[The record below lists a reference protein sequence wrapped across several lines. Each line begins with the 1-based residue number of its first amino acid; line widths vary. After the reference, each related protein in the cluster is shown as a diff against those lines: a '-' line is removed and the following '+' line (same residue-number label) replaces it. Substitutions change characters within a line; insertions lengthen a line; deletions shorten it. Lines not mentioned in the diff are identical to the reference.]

1 MSDIIAPGEIGSDGE
16 YALRHLLHGEVHAR
30 PHELLETP
38 FEALHMVFLVGSDA
52 SPIGDRNHLAN
63 LCERLGVPPLVP
75 AGNFHVLD
83 FPGFRLRW
91 ERHTE
96 FSTWTLIRLGGFER
110 PFESNL
116 MALLP
121 EEWRKAIPGRLLL
134 SARLALE
141 SADREPEELEQYFM
155 PSPRVGSRVMGGAAT
170 IWTDFRLH
178 GDGMGRFLVHD
189 WGLSKG
195 QSGRLVQ
202 RLFEIETYRMMALL
216 ALPSARDASPAAAKI
231 DRDLKAIIAELA
243 SPEPSDD
250 RKLLE
255 RLTQLAAE
263 GERLGSATAYRFSA
277 AEAYYALVK
286 SRIEE
291 LREERIP
298 GVQNLGEFMERR
310 LAPAMATCQS
320 TSQRLED
327 LSSRIARAG
336 DLLRTRVDIA
346 LEEKNRDLL
355 HSMNRRA
362 KLQLRLQE
370 TVEGLSIAAISYY
383 LVGLVGYAA
392 KGAKA
397 LGIHLD
403 SDLIQGGSVPVVL
416 LLVWWGL
423 RRFKKRL
430 HQE

>member
-1 MSDIIAPGEIGSDGE
+1 MDVIAPGEIGSQGE
-16 YALRHLLHGEVHAR
+16 FALRHALHGEVHAR
-30 PHELLETP
+30 PHELLESP
-38 FEALHMVFLVGSDA
+38 FEALHLVLLSGEAGPSE
-52 SPIGDRNHLAN
+52 DRKHLAR
-63 LCERLGVPPLVP
+63 LCEMNGVPVVVP
-75 AGNFHVLD
+75 VDNFHVLD
-83 FPGFRLRW
+83 LPAFRLRW

-96 FSTWTLIRLGGFER
+96 FSTWTLFKTGGFDH
-110 PFESNL
+110 PFDSDL
-116 MALLP
+116 LGLLP
-121 EEWRKAIPGRLLL
+121 ESWRNAMPGRLLL
-134 SARLALE
+134 SLRLALE
-141 SADREPEELEQYFM
+141 TADREPEELERYFM
-155 PSPRVGSRVMGGAAT
+155 PSPRVGSRIMGGAAT
-170 IWTDFRLH
+170 LWTDFRLH
-178 GDGMGRFLVHD
+178 ADGMGRFLVHD

-202 RLFEIETYRMMALL
+202 RLFEIETYRMTALL
-216 ALPSARDASPAAAKI
+216 ALPLARDVSPATGKL
-231 DRDLKAIIAELA
+231 DRELKAIISELA
-243 SPEPSDD
+243 SSEPSDD

-263 GERLGSATAYRFSA
+263 GERLGNATAYRFSA
-277 AEAYYALVK
+277 ALAYYALVK

-291 LREERIP
+291 LREERIA
-298 GVQNLGEFMERR
+298 GVQTLGEFMERR

-320 TSQRLED
+320 TGERLED

-383 LVGLVGYAA
+383 LVGLLGYAA
-392 KGAKA
+392 KGVKS
-397 LGIHLD
+397 LGLHID
-403 SDLIQGGSVPVVL
+403 PEMIQGLGVPVVL
-416 LLVWWGL
+416 LVVWWGL

-430 HQE
+430 HQD

>member
-1 MSDIIAPGEIGSDGE
+1 MPDQIAPSEIGSEGE
-16 YALRHLLHGEVHAR
+16 YQLRHLLHGEVHAR

-38 FEALHMVFLVGSDA
+38 FEALHLVYLTGEVAPDD
-52 SPIGDRNHLAN
+52 DRRHLAR
-63 LCERLGVPPLVP
+63 LCELTGVPVLVP
-75 AGNFHVLD
+75 VDNFHVLD
-83 FPGFRLRW
+83 LPGFRLRW

-96 FSTWTLIRLGGFER
+96 FSTWTLFRPGGFER
-110 PFESNL
+110 PFAADL

-121 EEWRKAIPGRLLL
+121 ESWRKTMPGRLLL
-134 SARLALE
+134 SLRLALE
-141 SADREPEELEQYFM
+141 SADREPEELEQYFL
-155 PSPRVGSRVMGGAAT
+155 PSPRVGSRVMSGAAT
-170 IWTDFRLH
+170 LWTDFRLH
-178 GDGMGRFLVHD
+178 VDGMGRFLVHD

-195 QSGRLVQ
+195 QAGRLVQ
-202 RLFEIETYRMMALL
+202 RLFEIETYRMTALL
-216 ALPSARDASPAAAKI
+216 ALPLARDVAPAVTRL

-277 AEAYYALVK
+277 AAAYYALIK

-310 LAPAMATCQS
+310 LAPAMATCES
-320 TSQRLED
+320 TRLRLED
-327 LSSRIARAG
+327 LSARIARAG

-370 TVEGLSIAAISYY
+370 TVEGLSVAAISYY
-383 LVGLVGYAA
+383 LVGLVGYMA
-392 KGAKA
+392 KGGKA
-397 LGIHLD
+397 AGLPIDPDLAQGLAVPLVLG
-403 SDLIQGGSVPVVL
+403 
-416 LLVWWGL
+416 LVWWGL
-423 RRFKKRL
+423 RRFKRRL
-430 HQE
+430 HHE

>member
-1 MSDIIAPGEIGSDGE
+1 MPDIIAPGEIGAEGE
-16 YALRHLLHGEVHAR
+16 YTLRHLLHGEVHAR
-30 PHELLETP
+30 PHELLKSP
-38 FEALHMVFLVGSDA
+38 FEALHLVFLLGSDA
-52 SPIGDRNHLAN
+52 SPVLDRNHLGA
-63 LCERLGVPPLVP
+63 LCERLGVPALVP
-75 AGNFHVLD
+75 AGNFHVLEL
-83 FPGFRLRW
+83 PGFRLRW

-96 FSTWTLIRLGGFER
+96 FSTWTLFKQGGFER

-116 MALLP
+116 LGLLP
-121 EEWRKAIPGRLLL
+121 EEWRQHIPGRLLL
-134 SARLALE
+134 SVRLALE
-141 SADREPEELEQYFM
+141 SADREPEELEHYFM
-155 PSPRVGSRVMGGAAT
+155 PQPRVGSRVMSGAAT

-178 GDGMGRFLVHD
+178 ADGMGRFLVHD
-189 WGLSKG
+189 WGLSEG
-195 QSGRLVQ
+195 QAGRLVQ

-216 ALPSARDASPAAAKI
+216 ALPSARDAGPASARI
-231 DRDLKAIIAELA
+231 DRELKAIISELA

-263 GERLGSATAYRFSA
+263 GERLGTATAYRFSA
-277 AEAYYALVK
+277 ASAYYALVK
-286 SRIEE
+286 SRIDE

-320 TSQRLED
+320 AGSRLED

-383 LVGLVGYAA
+383 LVGLTGYAA
-392 KGAKA
+392 KGLKS
-397 LGIHLD
+397 LGIHVD
-403 SDLIQGGSVPVVL
+403 PDMVQGAGVPLAL

>member
-1 MSDIIAPGEIGSDGE
+1 MSDGFARHEIGLEGE
-16 YALRHLLHGEVHAR
+16 FAQRHLLHGEVHAR
-30 PHELLETP
+30 PHEMLETP
-38 FEALHMVFLVGSDA
+38 FEALHLAFLTGDLPASHDA
-52 SPIGDRNHLAN
+52 KHLAK
-63 LCERLGVPPLVP
+63 LCEMLGVPASIPG
-75 AGNFHVLD
+75 GNFHVLEL
-83 FPGFRLRW
+83 PGFRLRW

-96 FSTWTLIRLGGFER
+96 FSTWTLFKPGGFDR
-110 PFESNL
+110 PFASDL
-116 MALLP
+116 LALLP
-121 EEWRKAIPGRLLL
+121 EGWRVQVPGRLLL
-134 SARLALE
+134 SVRLAHE
-141 SADREPEELEQYFM
+141 SADREPEELDQFFM
-155 PSPRVGSRVMGGAAT
+155 PQPRVGSRVMSGAAT
-170 IWTDFRLH
+170 FWTDFRLH

-189 WGLSKG
+189 WGLTKG
-195 QSGRLVQ
+195 GTGRLVQ

-216 ALPSARDASPAAAKI
+216 ALPAARDAGPAADRLA
-231 DRDLKAIIAELA
+231 RDLKAIISELA

-277 AEAYYALVK
+277 GQAYYALVQ

-298 GVQNLGEFMERR
+298 GVQTLGEFMERR

-327 LSSRIARAG
+327 LSARISRAG

-355 HSMNRRA
+355 NSMNRRA

-383 LVGLVGYAA
+383 LVGLLGYLA
-392 KGAKA
+392 KGVKSLGFHVDPEMVQGLGVPLA
-397 LGIHLD
+397 LLA
-403 SDLIQGGSVPVVL
+403 
-416 LLVWWGL
+416 VWWGL

-430 HQE
+430 HQD